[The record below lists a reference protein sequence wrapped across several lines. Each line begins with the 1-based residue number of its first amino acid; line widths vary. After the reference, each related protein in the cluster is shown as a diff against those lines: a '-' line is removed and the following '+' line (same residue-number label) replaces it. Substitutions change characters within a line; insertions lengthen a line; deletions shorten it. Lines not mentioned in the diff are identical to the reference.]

1 MARFPHSKYKSIYSK
16 ILFLTL
22 LFNFNTYSYAIEIA
36 GNFGH
41 LNVSVKNWK
50 ELKQKQLI
58 RQQWDISCGA
68 AALST
73 LMTWYHDLPLNEKTI
88 ANALLQTT
96 QVDRVR
102 ARGGFSLLDLKR
114 FVETI
119 GYKGDG
125 FGDMSID
132 NLLDMNKP
140 AILPIHLYGL
150 DHFVVYK
157 GQVGNRFYIGDPAF
171 GNISLTQEQLYDV
184 WKSRIAF
191 YVNSSEEID
200 FKKHRF
206 HAVRGDTN
214 IADLTEINWDRNYS
228 ILPVTRRSRIVF
240 P

>member
-1 MARFPHSKYKSIYSK
+1 MIIRIIFFI
-16 ILFLTL
+16 FLIH
-22 LFNFNTYSYAIEIA
+22 FNTHSYALDIE
-36 GNFGH
+36 GDFGH
-41 LNVSVKNWK
+41 ITLAVKNWK

-73 LMTWYHDLPLNEKTI
+73 LMTWYHDLPLDEKTV

-96 QVDRVR
+96 KIGRVR

-114 FVETI
+114 FVEAI
-119 GYKGDG
+119 GYSGDG
-125 FGDMSID
+125 YGDMSIK
-132 NLLDMNKP
+132 NLLDRNKP

-171 GNISLTQEQLYDV
+171 GNISLTKKQLHDV

-191 YVNSSEEID
+191 YVSSSKEKD
-200 FKKHRF
+200 FKQHPF
-206 HAVRGDTN
+206 HAVPGDSN
-214 IADLTEINWDRNYS
+214 IADLTEINWSNNFS
-228 ILPVTRRSRIVF
+228 ILPITRRSRVVL